1 MNDGF
6 PPKAS
11 LRMNQFPCEHHKKG
25 QIALWLTHP
34 REKIECFGS
43 HEMTK
48 LYNKIKAEKISLAL
62 NVLLILIFILTD
74 TLS

>member
-6 PPKAS
+6 PPNAS
-11 LRMNQFPCEHHKKG
+11 LRMNQFQCQHQRKG

-34 REKIECFGS
+34 HEKIEYVGS

-48 LYNKIKAEKISLAL
+48 LYNKIKAKVFLAL
-62 NVLLILIFILTD
+62 NVLLILIFILTH

>member
-6 PPKAS
+6 PPNAS
-11 LRMNQFPCEHHKKG
+11 LRMNQFQCQHQRKG

-34 REKIECFGS
+34 HEKIEYVGS
-43 HEMTK
+43 HEMAK
-48 LYNKIKAEKISLAL
+48 LYNKIKAKVFLAL
-62 NVLLILIFILTD
+62 NVLLILIFILTH